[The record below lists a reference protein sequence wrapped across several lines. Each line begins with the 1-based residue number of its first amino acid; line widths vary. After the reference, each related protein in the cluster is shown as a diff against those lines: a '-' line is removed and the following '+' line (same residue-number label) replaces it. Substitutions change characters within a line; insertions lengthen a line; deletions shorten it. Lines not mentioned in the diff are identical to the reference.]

1 VDERLQEMLDH
12 FEISK
17 TLKEYCRGCDRCDE
31 PRMAS
36 VYLEDSWDDHG
47 RVQAPGAEFSRIMIG
62 EILATT
68 ETLSHLLGQSTIT
81 VDGDAA
87 GAETYFIAGMQS
99 RGGDG
104 TKMCNLLGGRYVDRL
119 ERENGR
125 WRIKHR
131 IVLRDWSSSVPVDH
145 DWTDHAQLR
154 DGRRSGED
162 ISFQALGEIHGGHEA
177 VAQEIA

>member
-62 EILATT
+62 DILATT

-99 RGGDG
+99 RRDDG

-119 ERENGR
+119 EREDGR

-131 IVLRDWSSSVPVDH
+131 IVLRDWSSSVPVEH

-154 DGRRSGED
+154 AGHRSGDD

-177 VAQEIA
+177 VAQETA